1 MSKQLSKEKMEA
13 MKYLK
18 NEFKALQ
25 KDPILSLGCTVGLN
39 EAQYGKDIFHW
50 KLSLLGP
57 KDSPYADG
65 MFFLT
70 VDFPNNY
77 PTGRPE
83 VRFTNPIYH
92 LNVQSGT
99 GHICISTLNSWK
111 ARTPMVDVISA
122 IFALFY
128 DQNPDSPYSGSMAKL
143 YRTNRPE
150 FDRNAREW
158 TKKYASM

>member
-1 MSKQLSKEKMEA
+1 MLSKQKMEA

-18 NEFKALQ
+18 TEFDALQ
-25 KDPILSLGCTVGLN
+25 RDPILSLGCTVGLN
-39 EAQYGKDIFHW
+39 IINGKKDIFHW

-57 KDSPYADG
+57 SDTPYAGG

-70 VDFPNNY
+70 VDFPENY
-77 PTGRPE
+77 PVGKPE
-83 VRFTNPIYH
+83 VRFTNQIYH
-92 LNVQSGT
+92 LNVNNRN
-99 GHICISTLNSWK
+99 GHICISTLNEWK

-128 DQNPDSPYSGSMAKL
+128 DQNPESPYSGQMARE
-143 YRTNRPE
+143 YQTNRAE
-150 FDRNAREW
+150 FNRKAKEW

>member
-1 MSKQLSKEKMEA
+1 MEA

-18 NEFKALQ
+18 NEFNAL
-25 KDPILSLGCTVGLN
+25 KSDPILSLGCTVGLN

-70 VDFPNNY
+70 VDFPDNY
-77 PTGRPE
+77 PTEKPE
-83 VRFTNPIYH
+83 VKFINKIYH
-92 LNVQSGT
+92 LNVSSSN

-128 DQNPDSPYSGSMAKL
+128 DQNPDSPYDGQMANL
-143 YRTNRPE
+143 YRTNRSE
-150 FDRNAREW
+150 FDKNAREW

>member
-1 MSKQLSKEKMEA
+1 MEA

-18 NEFKALQ
+18 NEFNALQ
-25 KDPILSLGCTVGLN
+25 RDPILSLGCTVGLN
-39 EAQYGKDIFHW
+39 EKYGKDLFHW

-57 KDSPYADG
+57 KDTPYGGG

-70 VDFPNNY
+70 VDFPDQY
-77 PTGRPE
+77 PTRGPE
-83 VRFTNPIYH
+83 VKFTNPIYH

-99 GHICISTLNSWK
+99 GHICISTLNQWK
-111 ARTPMVDVISA
+111 SRTPMVDVISA

>member
-1 MSKQLSKEKMEA
+1 MLSKEKLET

-18 NEFKALQ
+18 KEYDALQ

-39 EAQYGKDIFHW
+39 PDFKNNIFHW

-57 KDSPYADG
+57 SDTPYAGG

-70 VDFPNNY
+70 VDFPDNY
-77 PTGRPE
+77 PVGKPE
-83 VRFTNPIYH
+83 VKFTNKIYH
-92 LNVQSGT
+92 LNVSDYD
-99 GHICISTLNSWK
+99 GHICISTLNQWK

-128 DQNPDSPYSGSMAKL
+128 DQNPNSPYSSDMAREYSK
-143 YRTNRPE
+143 NKPE
-150 FDRNAREW
+150 FDRKAREW
-158 TKKYASM
+158 TKKYAPM